1 MLSAFLLKLPQSEG
15 RTRRRKDRE
24 VPFCGALHRKRTGDR
39 KEANR
44 QTEKKKKKKKKG
56 GGCFPYL
63 LPYAV
68 VTEVGPQWQFRGFTV
83 VNTGLGAVVQ
93 AEDEMVGRASHHRNP
108 NLDPPLPSQ
117 KGQTR

>member
-1 MLSAFLLKLPQSEG
+1 MLSAFLLKLPQPEG
-15 RTRRRKDRE
+15 RARRRKDRE

-44 QTEKKKKKKKKG
+44 QTEKKKKG
-56 GGCFPYL
+56 GWRGFPYL

-68 VTEVGPQWQFRGFTV
+68 VTEVGPQWQCRGFTV

-93 AEDEMVGRASHHRNP
+93 AEDEMVGRGSHHRNP

-117 KGQTR
+117 KGQMR